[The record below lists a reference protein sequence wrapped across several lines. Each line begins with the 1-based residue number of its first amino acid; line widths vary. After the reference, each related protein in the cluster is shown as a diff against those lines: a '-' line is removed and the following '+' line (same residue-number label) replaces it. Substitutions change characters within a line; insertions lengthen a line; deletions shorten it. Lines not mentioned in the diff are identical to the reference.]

1 MLAFDQETLTAEQ
14 EIPTKLSRKFNQDE
28 LDRERLSKAAVD
40 PDDDEDLDDDDD
52 LDLDDD
58 DLDEDD
64 DLDNDVV
71 PGYDEDLDEDDEDLE
86 DEEDEDYNR
95 INGQASRDLS
105 SGVIASYDEADDTDE
120 PSETPEHEES
130 DNEDLGYPSEQ
141 EVERP
146 DQDSDGSYS
155 EQIDVTPP
163 NPQEFPSVGN
173 AKTDFTSR
181 PQGRTTGR
189 MLGHEPGTEGI

>member
-1 MLAFDQETLTAEQ
+1 MLAFDQETWTAEQ
-14 EIPTKLSRKFNQDE
+14 EIPTKLSRRFNADE

-40 PDDDEDLDDDDD
+40 PDDDDDLDEDDD

-58 DLDEDD
+58 DLDEED

-71 PGYDEDLDEDDEDLE
+71 PGYDEDLDDDDLDDDED
-86 DEEDEDYNR
+86 DDYNR
-95 INGQASRDLS
+95 INGQANRDLS
-105 SGVIASYDEADDTDE
+105 SGVIASYDEADETDE
-120 PSETPEHEES
+120 PNEIPEHEES
-130 DNEDLGYPSEQ
+130 DDEDLRYPSEQ
-141 EVERP
+141 EVSQPE
-146 DQDSDGSYS
+146 QGSDGSCS

-173 AKTDFTSR
+173 TKTDFESR
-181 PQGRTTGR
+181 PHGRTTGR